1 MKSISRTPNTANSP
15 RTMPKILVIDDDRHI
30 CETIQSLLARLNYQY
45 RAEHTITDGLKALQE
60 DSFDVVFLDIR
71 LPDGNGLTALP
82 QIRST
87 PDAPE
92 VIILTGEGD
101 PDGAEL
107 AIQGGVWDFLVKPT
121 PIKQTTLTLKRAL
134 QYREEKQSKGSAPV
148 ALNLE
153 NVIGSS
159 DAMRT
164 CFNLVAQ
171 AAMTDANVL
180 ITGETGTGKELTAR
194 TVHANS
200 LRRNNRFVVVD
211 CAALTETLVES
222 TLFGHKK
229 GAFTGA
235 QQDQDGLVKVAD
247 KGTLFLDEVGEMPLS
262 IQKSFLRFLQER
274 VFRPVGGTQEIKS
287 DFRLI
292 SATNKNLDE
301 MVERGEFRKDLLFRL
316 KTMHIELPP
325 LRLRCEDVK
334 PLAMFYI
341 NRLCEQYGVP
351 NKGFSSDFFTMLSNY
366 EWPGNVRELFNVLE
380 RAFVASG
387 MESMLYAMHLPQD
400 LRIKIAKANLT
411 RGGSSHAAKVE
422 SPVYGIT
429 PQAVPAPGRSP
440 APADGNASYSLSG
453 KKDTATCGDS
463 LLDGPI
469 PELKDFKNLMER
481 KYIEAIIAQTDGN
494 VQEIIRLSGLSR
506 SHFYALLKKNNITL

>member
-1 MKSISRTPNTANSP
+1 MPN
-15 RTMPKILVIDDDRHI
+15 ILVIDDDRHI
-30 CETIQSLLARLNYQY
+30 CETIQSLLARLNYTCTI
-45 RAEHTITDGLKALQE
+45 AHTITDGLAALSKEQ
-60 DSFDVVFLDIR
+60 FDVVFLDIR
-71 LPDGNGLTALP
+71 LPDGNGLNALP
-82 QIRST
+82 HIRSAE
-87 PDAPE
+87 DAPE

-134 QYREEKQSKGSAPV
+134 QYREEKLNKSAAPMV
-148 ALNLE
+148 LDLE
-153 NVIGSS
+153 NVVGSS
-159 DAMRT
+159 AAMRD

-171 AAMTDANVL
+171 AAITDANVL

-211 CAALTETLVES
+211 CASLTETLVES
-222 TLFGHKK
+222 TLFGHRK

-235 QQDQDGLVKVAD
+235 QQDQEGLVKVAD

-292 SATNKNLDE
+292 SATNKNLDD

-316 KTMHIELPP
+316 KTMHIELPS
-325 LRLRCEDVK
+325 LRQRCEDVK
-334 PLAMFYI
+334 PLAMYYV

-351 NKGFSSDFFTMLSNY
+351 NKGFSSDFFATLANY

-400 LRIKIAKANLT
+400 LRIKITKATLSKGNT
-411 RGGSSHAAKVE
+411 CGSAALSGSHAEYDKSHTA
-422 SPVYGIT
+422 T
-429 PQAVPAPGRSP
+429 T
-440 APADGNASYSLSG
+440 
-453 KKDTATCGDS
+453 DTAPSEKSDSRQTPPPLPSLFNGD
-463 LLDGPI
+463 L
-469 PELKDFKNLMER
+469 PELKEFKNVMER
-481 KYIEAIIAQTDGN
+481 QYIEALIEQTRGN
-494 VQEIIRLSGLSR
+494 VPEIIRRSGLSR
-506 SHFYALLKKNNITL
+506 SHFYALLKKNNISL